1 MQVLCPFSFFLLT
14 SNFVCAFSG
23 SANIPAGSG
32 VGYRKHRSEGDE
44 DRLKHIRPL
53 AAELLERLSG
63 AVAGEL
69 TIVGT

>member
-1 MQVLCPFSFFLLT
+1 MYLSLSSGNSQRSTTLRSV
-14 SNFVCAFSG
+14 SN
-23 SANIPAGSG
+23 SG
-32 VGYRKHRSEGDE
+32 VRARTN
-44 DRLKHIRPL
+44 RLKHIRPL